1 VVKLLY
7 CLLDFTLDALN
18 FLCLVLVLNTLI
30 SYFLLLLE
38 YFLIDWFLVLF
49 PLVMEVLKFLF
60 DHGDLILQHTKVL
73 STKLL
78 QFLKYFLLLFCL
90 LLESLECLPKVF
102 LLLGSFLF
110 SSSAFLVVEAQSIGF
125 SFDCINL
132 SNKALDLLL
141 LLNFQLVDVK
151 LLPLHCDEICLLLAL
166 LVLPLVSRGCFLRF
180 IRTHLGLFDRLV

>member
-1 VVKLLY
+1 MCLQIQNDFIDALQILVSVQILGQLCEFSFHEFKSLLFVVKLLY
-7 CLLDFTLDALN
+7 CLLDFSLDALN

-38 YFLIDWFLVLF
+38 YFLVDWFLVLF
-49 PLVMEVLKFLF
+49 PFVMEVLKFLF
-60 DHGDLILQHTKVL
+60 DHGDLILQHSKVL

-132 SNKALDLLL
+132 SNKALYL
-141 LLNFQLVDVK
+141 
-151 LLPLHCDEICLLLAL
+151 
-166 LVLPLVSRGCFLRF
+166 
-180 IRTHLGLFDRLV
+180 